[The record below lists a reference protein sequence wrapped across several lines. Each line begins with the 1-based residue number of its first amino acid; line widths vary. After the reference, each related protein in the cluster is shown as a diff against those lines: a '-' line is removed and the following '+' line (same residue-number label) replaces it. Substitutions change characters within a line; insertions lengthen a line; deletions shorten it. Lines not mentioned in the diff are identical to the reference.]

1 MKTLFVF
8 FYIILLSAFLA
19 VFFKRKMEETAAVSV
34 FVTIAVLYAAGLVS
48 GNLLW
53 GVYVCLG
60 LEGACAFYLTGK
72 WFRAQEE
79 VRAYCFTPG
88 LMIYFA
94 LFAWIWWINR
104 YRLFSSWDEF
114 SHWGLVVKNMDY
126 FNAFGNC
133 PGSTVLCKGYPPGMA
148 LWEYFIGKLYG
159 GFFEGHVYQA
169 RGWLL
174 AVLFLPIAKSFTWRQ
189 CIYAGMSVIFILM
202 CPFIFNE
209 SYLTTLYVDAVLGI
223 LFGYILSV
231 GFLEKERNCFFILNV
246 SLALY
251 VLCLTK
257 ASGVFLAAVA
267 AAVILA
273 DDWIE
278 KNREFRKS
286 ILIWTGLCGGIAIGK
301 FSWAFYLKASAT
313 QEAWNTSHVTIPNI
327 IKLVNGEGAE
337 YQYTVI
343 NNFINALTGE
353 TISGYIIRLNYI
365 VWATIMIITML
376 LLGKKLENRMK
387 RKLLIYGCTSMAG
400 LFLYTTGL
408 LFLYIFTYS
417 EYEAVHLASFQRY
430 ISTYFIGV
438 ALFLASVF
446 WGCIQPLYKYN
457 KVFHVGLA
465 CCVLALFVPAW
476 AVFGVTILNRTHV
489 KSTIGQRGAYGEI
502 YRYLRGMDY
511 KDDKIHFIAQ
521 ETNGFERRIFGY
533 IVTPVSLG
541 NLGMS
546 MGKPYYDGDIWTI
559 DYSLEEW
566 KRALDEQD
574 YTYVYLFKIDD
585 VFRERYGGA
594 FYSQDEIRQGGFY
607 RIKKKGEDL
616 YLELIP

>member
-1 MKTLFVF
+1 
-8 FYIILLSAFLA
+8 
-19 VFFKRKMEETAAVSV
+19 
-34 FVTIAVLYAAGLVS
+34 
-48 GNLLW
+48 
-53 GVYVCLG
+53 
-60 LEGACAFYLTGK
+60 
-72 WFRAQEE
+72 
-79 VRAYCFTPG
+79 
-88 LMIYFA
+88 
-94 LFAWIWWINR
+94 
-104 YRLFSSWDEF
+104 
-114 SHWGLVVKNMDY
+114 
-126 FNAFGNC
+126 
-133 PGSTVLCKGYPPGMA
+133 
-148 LWEYFIGKLYG
+148 
-159 GFFEGHVYQA
+159 
-169 RGWLL
+169 
-174 AVLFLPIAKSFTWRQ
+174 
-189 CIYAGMSVIFILM
+189 
-202 CPFIFNE
+202 
-209 SYLTTLYVDAVLGI
+209 
-223 LFGYILSV
+223 
-231 GFLEKERNCFFILNV
+231 
-246 SLALY
+246 
-251 VLCLTK
+251 
-257 ASGVFLAAVA
+257 
-267 AAVILA
+267 
-273 DDWIE
+273 
-278 KNREFRKS
+278 
-286 ILIWTGLCGGIAIGK
+286 
-301 FSWAFYLKASAT
+301 
-313 QEAWNTSHVTIPNI
+313 
-327 IKLVNGEGAE
+327 
-337 YQYTVI
+337 
-343 NNFINALTGE
+343 
-353 TISGYIIRLNYI
+353 
-365 VWATIMIITML
+365 MIITML